1 MIRHVGASPW
11 VVVGRKGE
19 DTTRPEYNAAS
30 MQRESHQWYTG
41 RLGRAMGLRVYG
53 HWGMPLLA
61 FPTSGGDEWEMEGQG
76 MVAALAEFIDGGRI
90 KLFCVGSN
98 GDQSFYNKR
107 AHPFHRSWMQ
117 RQWDDYIRREV
128 IPFIHSHCNGLP
140 AIATMGASLGAYHA
154 ANTLFKHP
162 DAVRVCFAMSGLYD
176 LRTFMDGFSDD
187 NFYFNNPIDYIGG
200 MTDPWQIGQI
210 SSARVHIA
218 TGTGPFEH
226 PVALLRSVAR
236 ARASRA
242 SPTTWMTGDRSA
254 ATTGRTGSTRCGNT

>member
-1 MIRHVGASPW
+1 
-11 VVVGRKGE
+11 
-19 DTTRPEYNAAS
+19 
-30 MQRESHQWYTG
+30 MQRESHQWFTE

-76 MVAALAEFIDGGRI
+76 MVAALEEFIDGGRI

-98 GDQSFYNKR
+98 GDQSFYDKG

-117 RQWDDYIRREV
+117 RQWDEYIRREV

-176 LRTFMDGFSDD
+176 LRTLHGRALRRQLLLQQPHRLHRRHDRSVADRPD
-187 NFYFNNPIDYIGG
+187 LER
-200 MTDPWQIGQI
+200 
-210 SSARVHIA
+210 ARAHLNRH
-218 TGTGPFEH
+218 GPFEH
-226 PVALLRSVAR
+226 PSHSYDL
-236 ARASRA
+236 SRA
-242 SPTTWMTGDRSA
+242 LSFKGISHHLDDWGPLGGHDWPYWKHQMREYLKGI
-254 ATTGRTGSTRCGNT
+254 

>member
-1 MIRHVGASPW
+1 
-11 VVVGRKGE
+11 
-19 DTTRPEYNAAS
+19 
-30 MQRESHQWYTG
+30 MQRESHQWFTE

-76 MVAALAEFIDGGRI
+76 MVAALEEFIDGGRI

-98 GDQSFYNKR
+98 GDQSFYDKG

-117 RQWDDYIRREV
+117 RQWDEYIRWEV
-128 IPFIHSHCNGLP
+128 VPFIHSHCNGLP

-176 LRTFMDGFSDD
+176 LRSFMDGLYDD

-210 SSARVHIA
+210 SSARVHIS

-226 PVALLRSVAR
+226 PSHSYAL
-236 ARASRA
+236 SRA
-242 SPTTWMTGDRSA
+242 LSFKGISHHLDDWGPIGGHDWPYWKHQMREYLKGI
-254 ATTGRTGSTRCGNT
+254 